1 MADPLPSLPVP
12 RAEASGPRRSL
23 PTSEL
28 VLLGVLALECAV
40 FSLSGTHF
48 LGRANAFEVA
58 RLGVEVGLLA
68 LAMTAVIVTGGI
80 DLSVGSMMGLAAVVL
95 GALWRDA
102 HWPIAAAVLAALL
115 AGAAGG
121 ALNAVVF
128 APLGFPSPIV
138 TLGTFPPF
146 PGIAEGPTSG
156 SENYSGLPPPFLF
169 WAQGYRPA

>member
-1 MADPLPSLPVP
+1 GQIAIV
-12 RAEASGPRRSL
+12 ASA
-23 PTSEL
+23 
-28 VLLGVLALECAV
+28 LGVLALGAWALRHLRAGRAV
-40 FSLSGTHF
+40 YAVGSDAEAARLAGIEPSRVVITVFVVMGALSGLAALLNAVRFSSIPSHMG

-121 ALNAVVF
+121 ALNAVM
-128 APLGFPSPIV
+128 
-138 TLGTFPPF
+138 
-146 PGIAEGPTSG
+146 IA
-156 SENYSGLPPPFLF
+156 
-169 WAQGYRPA
+169 R